1 MLKVAL
7 PTEDAALI
15 VLQVSFV
22 GAIEFDKARLYF
34 FATLFGSRILFIT
47 IDGDL
52 AVLVAFGADANLVL
66 SVGGFHPAFKP
77 PPLPFPVPQRL
88 SITILDVKLA
98 RIRIEGYVALTPN
111 TAQFGARAE
120 AFFGFSA
127 FSRGRS
133 GLRCADP
140 VLTVPLHRVAE
151 FPLGYQGIRCRRLW
165 HRDPDVSGRTGSVAR
180 PRHGNAHPAVLR
192 HRCRLRRK
200 LGKHNRNPAPTGKAL
215 KLLREEIDK
224 SESWR
229 ALPPPQGQLLVSLR
243 KLDDAADGL
252 VLHPV
257 GVLRIQQKRIPLNL
271 TISRVGAQKVD
282 DAKRLSMAP
291 VSGDLTKAG
300 DPKERFAAAQF
311 NDYKDA
317 EKLSRPA
324 FGLEDSGIDLAPQ
337 SRTLF
342 TGPAI
347 KRIVRYEL
355 TTIDTNY
362 RKFLHR
368 LLRLS
373 SLFLV
378 RFFNGG
384 SLTNSVLSAH
394 FKSQTVPFADK
405 VKANPEGFSV
415 VLASTNKPFGAAT
428 GFVSQQR
435 AHDAMKDAMRADPSL
450 NLHVVSAFEAA
461 G

>member
-1 MLKVAL
+1 MDNCSGAVSNLLFPRDPVANASASSDIRRYPRAARPVPHRTDGQTWLGHADIGVAVTRCDHRNPRQRGDSGVLKVAV
-7 PTEDAALI
+7 PYRDAALI
-15 VLQVSFV
+15 VLQVSLV

-34 FATLFGSRILFIT
+34 FATLLVRGFCSSRSRARGVGRLRRRRQPGAVRRRIPSRI
-47 IDGDL
+47 
-52 AVLVAFGADANLVL
+52 
-66 SVGGFHPAFKP
+66 P

-98 RIRIEGYVALTPN
+98 P
-111 TAQFGARAE
+111 
-120 AFFGFSA
+120 SA
-127 FSRGRS
+127 SKVTSHSPRTRHSSVSGRGILRLQRLSSRRRS

-165 HRDPDVSGRTGSVAR
+165 HRDPDVSGRTGSVAC

-192 HRCRLRRK
+192 HRYHFDESWGSTTETPLP
-200 LGKHNRNPAPTGKAL
+200 PAKAL

-300 DPKERFAAAQF
+300 DPKERFAAARF

-342 TGPAI
+342 TGPVI

-355 TTIDTNY
+355 TPSTPTTA
-362 RKFLHR
+362 
-368 LLRLS
+368 S
-373 SLFLV
+373 SCTDCSGC
-378 RFFNGG
+378 RAGR
-384 SLTNSVLSAH
+384 SDS
-394 FKSQTVPFADK
+394 
-405 VKANPEGFSV
+405 
-415 VLASTNKPFGAAT
+415 STAGA
-428 GFVSQQR
+428 
-435 AHDAMKDAMRADPSL
+435 
-450 NLHVVSAFEAA
+450 
-461 G
+461 